1 MSETQ
6 ADAER
11 AERVTVLPVGRQAT
25 VTTLRERHQ
34 ARLSHPSTGSDQRGV
49 DELAEV
55 LTGISALIAR
65 TQTLRARNDD
75 PQLTRRLDWAITQ
88 LEMVGHELLT
98 HDTVDPDDKL
108 ATSAAATPIPADPA
122 QPGLEEAFLT
132 WLTFCPHPDQD
143 DPEQEDDG
151 PTTPDPAFDRFLA
164 RLQTSSRVLPRE
176 TASKLGLLPGSTI
189 GQAAS
194 ALRRAITDPSEP
206 HGPCYAA
213 VFRLHDRSP
222 QALQRTA
229 THPADRR

>member
-98 HDTVDPDDKL
+98 HDTVHPDDKL
-108 ATSAAATPIPADPA
+108 ATSGAATPTPADPA
-122 QPGLEEAFLT
+122 GSGHEEAFLT
-132 WLTFCPHPDQD
+132 WLTFWPHPDQD
-143 DPEQEDDG
+143 ADG
-151 PTTPDPAFDRFLA
+151 STTPDPGFDRFLA
-164 RLQTSSRVLPRE
+164 ELETSSRVLPRE
-176 TASKLGLLPGSTI
+176 AASKLGLPTGSTI
-189 GQAAS
+189 GQAAT
-194 ALRRAITDPSEP
+194 ALRQAIHEPSEP
-206 HGPCYAA
+206 HGPPHAA
-213 VFRLHDRSP
+213 VFHLHDRP
-222 QALQRTA
+222 PPDPQRTY
-229 THPADRR
+229 THSSDRR